1 MYLIHLL
8 RLFLLLVYLFLG
20 LRLRFCFTILGVSDG
35 KAYGIIRQLNKELE
49 SRGFHTVT
57 GRVSRQYF
65 EECFY
70 GITGEKEVV

>member
-1 MYLIHLL
+1 MEMKTIVKSENSSVL
-8 RLFLLLVYLFLG
+8 RCGDVME
-20 LRLRFCFTILGVSDG
+20 ILGVSDG

-70 GITGEKEVV
+70 GITGEREVV

>member
-1 MYLIHLL
+1 MEMKTIVKSENSSVL
-8 RLFLLLVYLFLG
+8 RCGDVME
-20 LRLRFCFTILGVSDG
+20 ILGVSDG

-49 SRGFHTVT
+49 SKGFHTVT

-70 GITGEKEVV
+70 GITGEKEMV